1 VDLEHRVS
9 MLEQELTILKNQIQT
24 TLLDIQEQ
32 LLTGQYPALRAEGS
46 APAEGHEPAP
56 PRVIPASDPQEWQPR
71 EAPAESESWPARA
84 VKVTAEEIATD
95 DTRPDD
101 PPLVRKISLDDVEPS
116 QAVEQTLAE
125 AFLDD
130 EPTELLPLPTTVGN
144 DWMTFISLT
153 DWAQKSVERLGAVRS
168 RKLIEVYAKA
178 GFLTPEVEYA
188 LRQIIAL
195 YADDTLPEPAW
206 MDDTVDMI
214 SSNLKPAQMA
224 QAGLTRS
231 DIGASGAHRS
241 ATVEQKRQI
250 ILRMISGIKQLN
262 VE

>member
-1 VDLEHRVS
+1 
-9 MLEQELTILKNQIQT
+9 M
-24 TLLDIQEQ
+24 
-32 LLTGQYPALRAEGS
+32 
-46 APAEGHEPAP
+46 
-56 PRVIPASDPQEWQPR
+56 
-71 EAPAESESWPARA
+71 
-84 VKVTAEEIATD
+84 
-95 DTRPDD
+95 
-101 PPLVRKISLDDVEPS
+101 VRKISLSDVEPS
-116 QAVEQTLAE
+116 QGVEQTLAE

-130 EPTELLPLPTTVGN
+130 EPTELLPLPTAVGN

-214 SSNLKPAQMA
+214 SSNLKPAQIA

-231 DIGASGAHRS
+231 DFGTNGAHRA